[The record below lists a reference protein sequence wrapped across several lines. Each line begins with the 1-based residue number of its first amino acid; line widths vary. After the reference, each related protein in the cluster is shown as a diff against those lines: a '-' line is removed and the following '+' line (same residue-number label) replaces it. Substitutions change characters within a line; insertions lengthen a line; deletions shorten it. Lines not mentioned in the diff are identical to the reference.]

1 MNKIRH
7 VLLIGALALL
17 SATSHAATV
26 VLQNHSSIVNVGDEF
41 LIDVVLLD
49 AFEGDFSGDELLT
62 FGFDLSYD
70 NAAFSLTSKTVG
82 AVWAD
87 DTPFLDVDLAGSA
100 FPGIA
105 DDGSSS
111 AILLGQLSFSALSA
125 GSFTLGV
132 TGNPAENVNLG
143 LIYAHGE
150 AAFLASA
157 PIDVQA
163 VSAVP
168 IPAAGWLLGSGL
180 LALFRLRRRH

>member
-1 MNKIRH
+1 MKKIRH

-17 SATSHAATV
+17 SVTSHAATV
-26 VLQNHSSIVNVGDEF
+26 VLQNHSSVVSVGDEF
-41 LIDVVLLD
+41 LIDVILLD
-49 AFEGDFSGDELLT
+49 AFEGDFSGDELLA

-70 NAAFSLTSKTVG
+70 SAAFALTSKTVG
-82 AVWAD
+82 AAWDD

-100 FPGIA
+100 FPGIG
-105 DDGSSS
+105 DDGSAS
-111 AILLGQLSFSALSA
+111 AILLGQLSFSALTA

-132 TGNPAENVNLG
+132 TGNPADNVNLG
-143 LIYAHGE
+143 LIYLGGE

-163 VSAVP
+163 VAPVP

-180 LALFRLRRRH
+180 LALSRLRRRH